1 MEQPKSVNSTQFQ
14 TVMGHPLLHPG
25 PGHMG
30 FSGSV
35 ALEDGIP
42 GEVANKLRA
51 MGHPIEAGVS
61 GNARAE
67 DL

>member
-1 MEQPKSVNSTQFQ
+1 M
-14 TVMGHPLLHPG
+14 MGHPLLHPG